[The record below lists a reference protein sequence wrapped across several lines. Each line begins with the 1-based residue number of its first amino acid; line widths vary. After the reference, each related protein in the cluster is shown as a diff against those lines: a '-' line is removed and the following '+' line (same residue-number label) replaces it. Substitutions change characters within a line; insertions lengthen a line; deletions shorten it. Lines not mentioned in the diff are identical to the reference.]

1 MSAIQESDGEM
12 LSLKDQIMELEHQL
26 ELQHEDYSA
35 SLMEI
40 DRLRGEASN
49 SNANGGVDAELYEA
63 KLVCAMNEQMA
74 SQRHISELKDQIGT
88 LQQLLSN
95 KEQET
100 SLSDKTSGAKVHELQ
115 QVVERFRSELGLRE
129 SEISNLMNT
138 NAELLSKAEHQE
150 KQASINHNQVSK
162 AMDDDQV
169 MKKKFSQLQ
178 MTLNL
183 ALSEKDNLIQK
194 LADRASEV
202 KLLNQQLATMET
214 ESAETIKTLT
224 RASSNANEVKSEL
237 HRYVD
242 TVKTLELALA
252 DERGRNIDLKGRLAE
267 ANKHIDKLE
276 SVRVEMTQC
285 DDSTIV
291 KVRKS
296 SGICNIPWTE
306 V

>member
-12 LSLKDQIMELEHQL
+12 LLLKDQIMELEHQL

-35 SLMEI
+35 SLTEI
-40 DRLRGEASN
+40 DRLRGEA
-49 SNANGGVDAELYEA
+49 NANGGVDAELYEA
-63 KLVCAMNEQMA
+63 KLVCATNEQMA

-95 KEQET
+95 KEQQT

-115 QVVERFRSELGLRE
+115 QIVERFRSELGLRE
-129 SEISNLMNT
+129 SEISNLMKT

-183 ALSEKDNLIQK
+183 ALSEKDNLVQK

-202 KLLNQQLATMET
+202 K
-214 ESAETIKTLT
+214 
-224 RASSNANEVKSEL
+224 L

-291 KVRKS
+291 KVSKS
-296 SGICNIPWTE
+296 SGICIMDRGLTTVWF
-306 V
+306 